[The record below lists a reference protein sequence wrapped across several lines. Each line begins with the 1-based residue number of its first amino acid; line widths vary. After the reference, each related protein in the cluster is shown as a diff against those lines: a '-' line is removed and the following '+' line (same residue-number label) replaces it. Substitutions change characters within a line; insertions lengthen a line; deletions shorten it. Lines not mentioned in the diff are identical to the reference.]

1 MVTEKSEH
9 DIFVENT
16 WRELLTK
23 GPSDKEIRQRKIF
36 RLFSSEAKCKWCEV
50 PFDHPASSLLHLIFH
65 KKPSIM
71 NPRFCNVCD
80 DFATKFLGGAEI
92 EMTMLFAD
100 VRGSTSLAEG
110 MRATEFRNLIDRF
123 YQVATKILITSD
135 AMIDKLIGD
144 EVSAFY
150 MPGPAGPEY
159 AAKAVQ
165 AAEDILIETGHNDPN
180 GPWVPVGVGIH
191 TGVAYVGAVGA
202 TDGMVDITALGDAV
216 NIAARLASS
225 AKTGEILVSDETL
238 KAAKVESTHLE
249 KRELELKGK
258 SDKFDVWVKK
268 LAQPA

>member
-1 MVTEKSEH
+1 MTEKSEH

-16 WRELLTK
+16 WRDLLTK
-23 GPSDKEIRQRKIF
+23 GPSDKEIRQRRIF
-36 RLFSSEAKCKWCEV
+36 RLFNSEVKCKWCEV
-50 PFDHPASSLLHLIFH
+50 PFDNPASPLLHLIFH

-92 EMTMLFAD
+92 ELTMLFAD

-110 MRATEFRNLIDRF
+110 MKTTEFRNLINRF
-123 YQVATKILITSD
+123 YQVATKILINSD

-144 EVSAFY
+144 EVTAFY
-150 MPGPAGPEY
+150 MPGPAGQDY
-159 AAKAVQ
+159 AAKAVH
-165 AAEDILIETGHNDPN
+165 AGEEILIQTGHNDAN
-180 GPWVPVGVGIH
+180 GPWIPVGIGIH

-225 AKTGEILVSDETL
+225 AKAGEILVSEETL
-238 KAAKVESTHLE
+238 QAAKIDSTQLE
-249 KRELELKGK
+249 KRKLALKGK
-258 SDKFDVWVKK
+258 SDTFDVRVMKVT
-268 LAQPA
+268 